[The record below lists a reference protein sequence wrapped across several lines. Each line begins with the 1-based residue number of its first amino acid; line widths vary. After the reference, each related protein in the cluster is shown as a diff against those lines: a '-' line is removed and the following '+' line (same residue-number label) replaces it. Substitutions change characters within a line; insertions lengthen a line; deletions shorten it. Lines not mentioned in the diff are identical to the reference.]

1 MIFDSVN
8 PNCTIIH
15 NTNKNLIVIII
26 MLVLLIINGTKSL
39 IIKLDKRL
47 IETGGKVNSSLLK
60 LYLISFVIVIA
71 LMSAV
76 ITIA

>member
-47 IETGGKVNSSLLK
+47 IETGGQS
-60 LYLISFVIVIA
+60 
-71 LMSAV
+71 
-76 ITIA
+76 